1 MIAMALQ
8 VLLAATLRRFVPDYD
23 PLTGLEVTVPSAM
36 TVKDLVERLG
46 LPTEEIKLIM
56 VNGVA
61 SSWETVLHGDE
72 RVAFFPPVG
81 GG

>member
-23 PLTGLEVTVPSAM
+23 PLTGLNVPVPSGI
-36 TVKDLVERLG
+36 TVRELVDRLG
-46 LPTEEIKLIM
+46 LPRDEIKLIM

-61 SSWETVLHGDE
+61 SSWDAVLHGDE